1 MGVWSGFP
9 VSGTCYSTFL
19 DFFPEVKSLFLAN
32 LIDPFRD
39 ISVTFCLIPS
49 SMPFSSVSS
58 LLATDL
64 LPSGPGK
71 NFGFELI
78 PHQHFIAPHF
88 RSLWRV

>member
-49 SMPFSSVSS
+49 SMPFSSAST
-58 LLATDL
+58 LLARDPL
-64 LPSGPGK
+64 RSSPNG
-71 NFGFELI
+71 NFDFEPILKED
-78 PHQHFIAPHF
+78 FIARNF
-88 RSLWRV
+88 RSL